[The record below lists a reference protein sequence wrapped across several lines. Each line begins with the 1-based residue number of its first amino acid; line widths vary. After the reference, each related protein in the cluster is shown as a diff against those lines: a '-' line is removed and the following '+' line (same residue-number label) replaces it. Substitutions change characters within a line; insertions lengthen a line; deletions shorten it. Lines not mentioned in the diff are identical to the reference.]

1 MLEAR
6 ETEHSAE
13 PSDDDADLEA
23 IALSALLSS
32 RICHDLINPVGAIG
46 SGLEVLDDPDMDGS
60 MREAAL
66 DLVRSG
72 AGKAIALLSYAR
84 LAYGAA
90 GGYGAQISLDDA
102 KKVLADL
109 FDTVKPDLNWGLGG
123 GLADKE
129 KVKVLLILAYAAAD
143 CAPRGG
149 SVEITGEIDDFTITA
164 TGKKIILQDDFVNAL
179 QGDAGEMMPKH
190 TPALIAQKLAGE
202 RGGKISAIKDDEKV
216 VLTAAFG
223 R

>member
-6 ETEHSAE
+6 ETEHPAE
-13 PSDDDADLEA
+13 PSDDDDDLEA

-109 FDTVKPDLNWGLGG
+109 FETVKPGLNWGLGG

-179 QGDAGEMMPKH
+179 RGDAGEMMPKH

-216 VLTAAFG
+216 VLKAAFA